1 MAEPANLTDETRT
14 LVEILTF
21 DGCPNSAATLALV
34 AKVLARE
41 GVEADVRVVNV
52 PDLEAARRLRLLGSP
67 TVRVGG
73 TDIEPGVEDRT
84 DYVHGCRPYQTEA
97 GLGGRP
103 SEQWLADAL
112 VRREA
117 SSS

>member
-1 MAEPANLTDETRT
+1 VST
-14 LVEILTF
+14 
-21 DGCPNSAATLALV
+21 
-34 AKVLARE
+34 AR
-41 GVEADVRVVNV
+41 N
-52 PDLEAARRLRLLGSP
+52 
-67 TVRVGG
+67 
-73 TDIEPGVEDRT
+73 IEPGAEDRT
-84 DYVHGCRPYQTEA
+84 DYVHGCRLYQTEA